1 MFDATWGELTDEQC
15 QIIRNSF
22 SIYKDQSGMLDKLD
36 ILSNKYLGT
45 TGSSRGSWDM
55 EKGCYTEGI
64 YTGAKTS
71 ANHEIWERIC
81 QVTKLFYR
89 DKVQP
94 RKWTSQR
101 FWMKLDEAVSIGQ
114 NEDFSFVTWSMPGAI
129 RSPFYYEK
137 DGKQYYDVNC
147 MQSYNYLAQFPS
159 TLVTDAYGNPVN
171 RSWTQVLR
179 QAGYNMT
186 HDTNYPGREDGQLL
200 PMMSRQLIYNA
211 SLS

>member
-1 MFDATWGELTDEQC
+1 M
-15 QIIRNSF
+15 
-22 SIYKDQSGMLDKLD
+22 
-36 ILSNKYLGT
+36 
-45 TGSSRGSWDM
+45 
-55 EKGCYTEGI
+55 TE
-64 YTGAKTS
+64 
-71 ANHEIWERIC
+71 
-81 QVTKLFYR
+81 LFYR
-89 DKVQP
+89 DKVQTK
-94 RKWTSQR
+94 KWTFQGVGR
-101 FWMKLDEAVSIGQ
+101 ELDEDISIGQ
-114 NEDFSFVTWSMPGAI
+114 NEAFSFVTWSMPGAI

-147 MQSYNYLAQFPS
+147 TQPYNYLAQFPS

-211 SLS
+211 SLSRKDALTYSTNRTISYLDIATEYPEEYFSNTDKSAAEQMYEGNGAFFDFIEAIRKNTSNGLVHG